1 MKITYLDEPTYL
13 PDYAIERFSEMGEF
27 VAYGDRPSPEEAIRR
42 LNDTDIAILE
52 WTAINDEM
60 FSQLQRLKYI
70 VVALTGYSFVDVN
83 AAKRKGIKVSNIP
96 TYSSQSVAEHA
107 FALLLATNRKLLLAD
122 REVRK
127 GKRNYFAP
135 FLSSE
140 LYGKTLG
147 ILGLGSIGSWVAQIG
162 HGFGMQVIGTSRTRK
177 NLPNVRQVSLTELLR
192 NSDCLMVCV
201 DRNESTNGLLSREKL
216 SLMKKTAFLV
226 SIVSG
231 ICDEHALS
239 DMLAAGSLAGVGID
253 TLGKDSPLIHS
264 ENSVFSPHVAWY
276 TQDSLDRLISIMTK
290 NVEQF
295 ISGRPQNVVN
305 P

>member
-13 PDYAIERFSEMGEF
+13 PDYAIERFREMGEF
-27 VAYGDRPSPEEAIRR
+27 VAYNDRPSPEEAISR
-42 LNDTDIAILE
+42 LNDTDIAIVE

-60 FSQLQRLKYI
+60 FSQIQRLKYL
-70 VVALTGYSFVDVN
+70 VVALTGYSFIDVN
-83 AAKRKGIKVSNIP
+83 AAKHQGIKVSNIP
-96 TYSSQSVAEHA
+96 SYSRQSVAEHA
-107 FALLLATNRKLLLAD
+107 FALLQATNRKLILAD
-122 REVRK
+122 QEARK

-135 FLSSE
+135 FLTSE

-177 NLPNVRQVSLTELLR
+177 NILNVRDVSLDELLK
-192 NSDCLMVCV
+192 NSDYLMVCV
-201 DRNESTNGLLSREKL
+201 DRNELTKGLLSREKL

-226 SIVSG
+226 SVVSG
-231 ICDEHALS
+231 IYDEQALA

-264 ENSVFSPHVAWY
+264 ENSVFSPHIAWY
-276 TQDSLDRLISIMTK
+276 TQDSLGRLISIMTQ

-295 ISGRPQNVVN
+295 ILGKPQNIVN

>member
-13 PDYAIERFSEMGEF
+13 PDYAIERFREMGEF
-27 VAYGDRPSPEEAIRR
+27 VVYNDRPSPEEAIRR

-60 FSQLQRLKYI
+60 FSQLYRLKYI
-70 VVALTGYSFVDVN
+70 VVALTGYSFVDVD
-83 AAKRKGIKVSNIP
+83 AAKRQGIKVSNIP
-96 TYSSQSVAEHA
+96 TYSRQSVAEHA
-107 FALLLATNRKLLLAD
+107 FALLLATNRKLLHAN
-122 REVRK
+122 EEARK

-162 HGFGMQVIGTSRTRK
+162 HGFGMEVIGTSRSMK
-177 NLPNVRQVSLTELLR
+177 DLPNVRQVSLTELLKK
-192 NSDCLMVCV
+192 SDYLMVCV
-201 DRNESTNGLLSREKL
+201 DRNESTKDMLSREKL

-226 SIVSG
+226 SVVSG
-231 ICDEHALS
+231 ICDEHALA
-239 DMLAAGSLAGVGID
+239 DMLAEGSLAGVGID
-253 TLGKDSPLIHS
+253 TLGKDSPLLHS
-264 ENSVFSPHVAWY
+264 ENSVFSPHIAWY

-295 ISGRPQNVVN
+295 ILGKPQNVVN

>member
-13 PDYAIERFSEMGEF
+13 PDYAIKRFRELGEF
-27 VAYGDRPSPEEAIRR
+27 VVYSDRPSPKEAIRR
-42 LNDTDIAILE
+42 LNDTDIAIVE
-52 WTAINDEM
+52 WIAINDEM

-70 VVALTGYSFVDVN
+70 VVALTGYSFVDVD
-83 AAKRKGIKVSNIP
+83 AAKRQDIKVSNIP
-96 TYSSQSVAEHA
+96 TYSRQSVAEHA

-122 REVRK
+122 QEARK
-127 GKRNYFAP
+127 GKRDYFAP

-162 HGFGMQVIGTSRTRK
+162 HGFGMQVIGTSRTMK
-177 NLPNVRQVSLTELLR
+177 NLPNVRQVSLTELLM

-201 DRNESTNGLLSREKL
+201 DRNESTKGMLSREKL
-216 SLMKKTAFLV
+216 SMMKKTAFLV
-226 SIVSG
+226 SVVSG
-231 ICDEHALS
+231 ICDEHALA
-239 DMLAAGSLAGVGID
+239 DMLAKGSLAGVGID
-253 TLGKDSPLIHS
+253 ALGKESPLLHS
-264 ENSVFSPHVAWY
+264 ENSVFSPHIAWY
-276 TQDSLDRLISIMTK
+276 TQDTLDRLISIMTK

-295 ISGRPQNVVN
+295 ILGKPQNVVN